1 MCRGRETRPAF
12 SDDSPR
18 VGQTITHPISSFPTS
33 FYARL
38 MPLSSKDLKR
48 LCVSELLHL
57 FFHGW
62 SGVGVSQGNQA

>member
-12 SDDSPR
+12 SERFAP
-18 VGQTITHPISSFPTS
+18 VGQTNTPPISSFPTS

-57 FFHGW
+57 FLHGW
-62 SGVGVSQGNQA
+62 TSVGVSQGNQA